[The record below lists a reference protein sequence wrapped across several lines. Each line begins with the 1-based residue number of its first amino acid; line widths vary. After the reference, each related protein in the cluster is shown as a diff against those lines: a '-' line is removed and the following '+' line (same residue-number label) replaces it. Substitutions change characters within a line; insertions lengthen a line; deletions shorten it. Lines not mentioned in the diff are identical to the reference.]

1 MKVTMLLAD
10 SAQAVG
16 GKLYIL
22 GGGWSLIGPAPT
34 PMALAIKI
42 DLPWDRANIKHHW
55 RLELL
60 DVDERPVRVDTGI
73 DGERQPLFLEG
84 ELEVGRPP
92 GLKAGTAL
100 DIPLAINLGPLPLEP
115 GRQYQW
121 RFSFRELK
129 DQDWRVQFATRPQ
142 PPATSPI
149 QPD

>member
-22 GGGWSLIGPAPT
+22 GGGWSVIGPDPT

-42 DLPWDRANIKHHW
+42 DLPWDRANMKHHW

-60 DVDERPVRVDTGI
+60 DLDERAITVPTGNG
-73 DGERQPLFLEG
+73 DERQPLFLEG

-100 DIPLAINLGPLPLEP
+100 DIPLAINLGPIPLDP

-121 RFSFRELK
+121 RLSFQELK
-129 DQDWRVQFATRPQ
+129 DEDWRVQFSTRP
-142 PPATSPI
+142 ASA
-149 QPD
+149 

>member
-22 GGGWSLIGPAPT
+22 GGGWSVIGPAPT

-42 DLPWDRANIKHHW
+42 DLPWDRANMMHHW
-55 RLELL
+55 RLDLL
-60 DVDERPVRVDTGI
+60 DLDERAVTVPTGSH
-73 DGERQPLFLEG
+73 GEREPLFLEG

-100 DIPLAINLGPLPLEP
+100 DIPLAINLGPIPLDP

-121 RFSFRELK
+121 RLSFKELK
-129 DQDWRVQFATRPQ
+129 GEDWRVQFSTRPA
-142 PPATSPI
+142 ATSSG
-149 QPD
+149 